1 MHRSTSVLTAAFVA
15 VAAAAGAQTGAPA
28 LSAMQLAIACAPPP
42 TLEGEPGK
50 ARHIVGGQDS
60 VRRTTF
66 GRGEL
71 VTLDGGKDAGVQPG
85 AQFFVRRANRF
96 AMHGPG
102 HGQGATTLGWLHVVA
117 VNDSTA
123 VAQVDHA
130 CGAVIAN
137 DYLEPFV
144 APAPPAGIDSVD
156 AAGEPD
162 FGALGRIINGAE
174 GRSTLGGGDF
184 ALIDRGSEQGVAP
197 GQRLAIYR
205 DVRVSGLPLASIGEA
220 VVISAGDS
228 VSLARIIRA
237 RDAVLGGDFIAPRK

>member
-1 MHRSTSVLTAAFVA
+1 MHRSTWVLTTAFIAA
-15 VAAAAGAQTGAPA
+15 AAAAGAQTGAPA
-28 LSAMQLAIACAPPP
+28 LSAMQMAIACAPPP
-42 TLEGEPGK
+42 TLDGEPGK
-50 ARHIVGGQDS
+50 ALHIVGGQDS
-60 VRRTTF
+60 VARTAF
-66 GRGEL
+66 GSREL
-71 VTLDGGKDAGVQPG
+71 VILDGGKDAGVQPG

-96 AMHGPG
+96 AMYGPG

-130 CGAVIAN
+130 CGAVISN

-144 APAPPAGIDSVD
+144 APVAPAGIDSVE
-156 AAGEPD
+156 ATGEPD
-162 FGALGRIINGAE
+162 FDAVGRIISGSE
-174 GRSTLGGGDF
+174 GRSTLGAGDF

-205 DVRVSGLPLASIGEA
+205 DVRVSGLPLASIGDA
-220 VVISAGDS
+220 VVVSASDS
-228 VSLARIIRA
+228 VALARITRA